1 MLIFMELQGL
11 RQWRKS
17 ARESDK
23 CQAEK
28 RHDLRNR
35 KPRVSGGFRGRRSY
49 PRRRFSPNF
58 QRVRWTESAKRS
70 EKEMEN
76 KIGRFE
82 ILSELSRSERGC
94 VYKAT
99 DSESAQTVA
108 LKTVKLELLGDEA
121 AAFMQQVQSEAE
133 AAKALNSPNVAVTY
147 GTGDFD
153 GHFWASLEYIQGNS
167 VATTL
172 GRQEGF
178 SIWDIQDITR
188 QVCQAL
194 DHASGHKI
202 AHASLEPAKIM
213 SGWDGTVK
221 ILSYGVSTMGA
232 YAVQASGKPAEILYY
247 MSPEQLNGGTLDVRS
262 NLFTL
267 GAILYEMATE
277 QKPFPG
283 DDADQVRQQIREAMP
298 APPIQVNGK
307 VHPVLSELIMRALA
321 KDPAARYQSGR
332 ELVLDLEKCKDAPQK
347 KVETK
352 KVPGAEAPKGL
363 MGAPLKKAVNPVVAK
378 APEPKKPQEA
388 APAPAATMAAA
399 AGVGTNAIAKSAPS
413 AESANPQTSSGS
425 LAASGPA
432 SAPPPQMTM
441 SAAIAEPEVE
451 TPKIAIDP
459 AMAEEAPAAATPGR
473 SFSDMN
479 ELPPMKPVFI
489 APRAPEPPVEEV
501 APDAAQAAVFKGAG
515 AAEEKPKLQPK
526 EIAKKAAAEINKVP
540 PKFFMY
546 AIAGALG
553 LILLAIVWIAFKIH
567 ADNADDDAASA
578 PTASAAP
585 AQTPSPAPV
594 PQAAA
599 PAAPAPTPDAT
610 TAPADSSANAAPTA
624 ETTEQPQVEVT
635 PRYAKKR
642 HQKTAPI
649 APSIVPGQLSVT
661 STPTGA
667 QVQIDGHA
675 DPSWL
680 TPYNV
685 TSLPPGSHAVVIS
698 KAGYGT
704 ETRTLNVTAGSKAM
718 LSVQL
723 AAMQASISVTST
735 PTGATILM
743 DGKDTGKLTPAQISV
758 DKPGNHTFVLRK
770 QGYLDDTTTQNL
782 QTGQTLRYGP
792 ALHALGSADDIRY
805 GGKFKKMFGGGDMA
819 NMGSVDIKTQ
829 PKGAQV
835 AVNNRILDK
844 YSPVEFYLNPGTYV
858 VDVTLSG
865 YQGIHRVVTVDKGG
879 KVVIDESLQPQ

>member
-1 MLIFMELQGL
+1 
-11 RQWRKS
+11 
-17 ARESDK
+17 
-23 CQAEK
+23 
-28 RHDLRNR
+28 
-35 KPRVSGGFRGRRSY
+35 
-49 PRRRFSPNF
+49 
-58 QRVRWTESAKRS
+58 
-70 EKEMEN
+70 MEN
-76 KIGRFE
+76 RVGRFE

-99 DSESAQTVA
+99 DSESGQTVA
-108 LKTVKLELLGDEA
+108 LKTVKLEYLGNQA
-121 AAFMQQVQSEAE
+121 AAFMQRVQAEAE
-133 AAKALNSPNVAVTY
+133 AAKALNSPNVAVMY

-153 GHFWASLEYIQGNS
+153 GHFCASLEYIQGNS
-167 VATTL
+167 VYTTL
-172 GRQEGF
+172 SRQEGF

-194 DHASGHKI
+194 DHAIGHKV

-221 ILSYGVSTMGA
+221 ILSYGVSTMGE
-232 YAVQASGKPAEILYY
+232 YAVEASGKPAEILYY
-247 MSPEQLNGGTLDVRS
+247 MSPEQLSGGTLDVRS

-283 DDADQVRQQIREAMP
+283 DDSEQVRQQIRETMP
-298 APPIQVNGK
+298 APPIQMNGK
-307 VHPVLSELIMRALA
+307 VHPVLSELIMKALA
-321 KDPAARYQSGR
+321 KDPAARYQSGK
-332 ELVLDLEKCKDAPQK
+332 ELVLDLEKCKDSPQK
-347 KVETK
+347 KAETK
-352 KVPGAEAPKGL
+352 KMPGAEAPKGL
-363 MGAPLKKAVNPVVAK
+363 MGAPIKKAQPVTPVVAK
-378 APEPKKPQEA
+378 APEAVATPQVA
-388 APAPAATMAAA
+388 APAPATIPAPATMAAA
-399 AGVGTNAIAKSAPS
+399 AGVGASPTAKSVAGLESNSQAPS
-413 AESANPQTSSGS
+413 STSEETSHTTT
-425 LAASGPA
+425 
-432 SAPPPQMTM
+432 PQMTM
-441 SAAIAEPEVE
+441 SAATAEPEVE
-451 TPKIAIDP
+451 TPKISIDP
-459 AMAEEAPAAATPGR
+459 AMAESAPAAAAPGR

-489 APRAPEPPVEEV
+489 APKAPEPPAEEA
-501 APDAAQAAVFKGAG
+501 APAEAAHAAVFKGAA

-526 EIAKKAAAEINKVP
+526 EIARKAAEEINKVP

-553 LILLAIVWIAFKIH
+553 FILLAIVWIAFKIH
-567 ADNADDDAASA
+567 ADNADDDATSA
-578 PTASAAP
+578 PSASSAP
-585 AQTPSPAPV
+585 AQAAAQRPAP
-594 PQAAA
+594 
-599 PAAPAPTPDAT
+599 PAVAPAPSAPDAAT
-610 TAPADSSANAAPTA
+610 TTVDAAANAAPPA
-624 ETTEQPQVEVT
+624 ETTEQSQVEVT

-642 HQKTAPI
+642 HQKTVAAAPAII
-649 APSIVPGQLSVT
+649 AGQLSVT
-661 STPTGA
+661 SAPAGA

-680 TPYNV
+680 TPYNMD
-685 TSLPPGSHAVVIS
+685 SLAPGSHTVVIS

-704 ETRTLNVTAGSKAM
+704 ETRTLSVTAGSKAM

-735 PTGATILM
+735 PTGAAILM
-743 DGKDTGKLTPAQISV
+743 DGKDTGKVTPAQISV

-770 QGYLDDTTTQNL
+770 QGYLDDSTTQNL

-792 ALHALGSADDIRY
+792 ALRALGSADDIKY

-819 NMGSVDIKTQ
+819 SMGGVDIKTQ

-879 KVVIDESLQPQ
+879 KVVIDETLQPE

>member
-1 MLIFMELQGL
+1 ME
-11 RQWRKS
+11 S
-17 ARESDK
+17 
-23 CQAEK
+23 
-28 RHDLRNR
+28 
-35 KPRVSGGFRGRRSY
+35 
-49 PRRRFSPNF
+49 
-58 QRVRWTESAKRS
+58 
-70 EKEMEN
+70 

-99 DSESAQTVA
+99 DSESGQTVA
-108 LKTVKLELLGDEA
+108 LKTVKLEDLGDQA
-121 AAFMQQVQSEAE
+121 ATFVQRVQAEAE
-133 AAKALNSPNVAVTY
+133 AAKALNSPNIAVVY

-153 GHFWASLEYIQGNS
+153 GHFCASLEYIQGNS
-167 VATTL
+167 VYTTL
-172 GRQEGF
+172 SRQEGF

-194 DHASGHKI
+194 DHASGHKV

-221 ILSYGVSTMGA
+221 ILSYGISTMGD
-232 YAVQASGKPAEILYY
+232 YAVQAAGKPGEILYY
-247 MSPEQLNGGTLDVRS
+247 MSPEQLNGGALDVRS

-283 DDADQVRQQIREAMP
+283 DEAEQIRQQIIGTMP
-298 APPIQVNGK
+298 AAPIQVNGK
-307 VHPVLSELIMRALA
+307 VHPALSGLIMKALA
-321 KDPAARYQSGR
+321 KDPAERYQSGR

-347 KVETK
+347 KTETK
-352 KVPGAEAPKGL
+352 KMPGVEAPKGL
-363 MGAPLKKAVNPVVAK
+363 MGAPVRKAPPAPVAAK
-378 APEPKKPQEA
+378 APEAVAAKPAEKPQEA
-388 APAPAATMAAA
+388 AAPAAMAAA
-399 AGVGTNAIAKSAPS
+399 ASAGTSAAGKTIVEP
-413 AESANPQTSSGS
+413 AAPQ
-425 LAASGPA
+425 AA
-432 SAPPPQMTM
+432 PQMTM
-441 SAAIAEPEVE
+441 STATAEPEVE
-451 TPKIAIDP
+451 TPQIAVDP
-459 AMAEEAPAAATPGR
+459 AMAESAPATPSTGR
-473 SFSDMN
+473 SFSDIS

-489 APRAPEPPVEEV
+489 APRAPAAPETPAEEV
-501 APDAAQAAVFKGAG
+501 APPDAVQAAVFKGAG

-526 EIAKKAAAEINKVP
+526 EIARKAAAEINKVP

-567 ADNADDDAASA
+567 ADNADDDAA
-578 PTASAAP
+578 TAP
-585 AQTPSPAPV
+585 AATAPAPAPAPA

-599 PAAPAPTPDAT
+599 PVPVTPVPDAA
-610 TAPADSSANAAPTA
+610 TAVDASANAAPPA
-624 ETTEQPQVEVT
+624 ETAEQPQVEVT
-635 PRYAKKR
+635 PRYSKK
-642 HQKTAPI
+642 HHGKSAPTAP
-649 APSIVPGQLSVT
+649 AIVAAQLSVT
-661 STPTGA
+661 STPSGA

-675 DPSWL
+675 DPSWV

-685 TSLPPGSHAVVIS
+685 TTLAPGAHTVVIS

-704 ETRTLNVTAGSKAM
+704 ETRTLNLTSAATAL

-723 AAMQASISVTST
+723 AALQAAIAITST
-735 PTGATILM
+735 PAGANILM
-743 DGKDTGKLTPAQISV
+743 DGKDTGKVTPAQISV
-758 DKPGNHTFVLRK
+758 DKPGNHTFTVRK
-770 QGYLDDTTTQNL
+770 QGYLDDTSTQNL
-782 QTGQTLRYGP
+782 QTGQVLRYGP
-792 ALHALGSADDIRY
+792 ALRALGSADDIKY

-819 NMGSVDIKTQ
+819 NMGAIDIKTQ